1 MKTRVNNTNRPL
13 ISAYIKRRLNTKSQ
27 NRADGRQ
34 DYISIID
41 IWDVQFEIEKK
52 WNITDEASQ
61 KITTDVVN
69 GVTASWSYGTL
80 PRV

>member
-13 ISAYIKRRLNTKSQ
+13 ISAYIKRRFNAKSR

-34 DYISIID
+34 DYLSIID

-52 WNITDEASQ
+52 WNITDQASQ
-61 KITTDVVN
+61 KISWEVVN
-69 GVTASWSYGTL
+69 GVTA
-80 PRV
+80 